1 MQTNTQR
8 MSIEIVN
15 IVPYLNR
22 LTVNLLT
29 CFKQIISIVSRRKN
43 ATCITLLHC
52 LLRPYAIRNP
62 SKVTHDYS

>member
-8 MSIEIVN
+8 MSIEIVY

-22 LTVNLLT
+22 LTVNILT
-29 CFKQIISIVSRRKN
+29 RFKQIISIVSRREN

-52 LLRPYAIRNP
+52 LLRPYSIRNP
-62 SKVTHDYS
+62 SKVVDYL